1 MNLKISKDILDMV
14 PYKPGESKKD
24 VKTQYNRDF
33 FVKLASNESPLPPS
47 EKIKSAI
54 LKIIDKTFLYPDPSS
69 RDLRQAASKY
79 FKISSKKILVGNGSN
94 ELIDLLIRL
103 VCEPGESIM
112 TSAGAFI
119 AYKICAKASR
129 ANVIE
134 IPLRTDY
141 TIDLA
146 AFSKTLEGLKTLPKI
161 IFIPNPNNPTGSYIA
176 KNEVDEF
183 LSKWGGRQDLLVVFD
198 EAYTEFVDVKDFPK
212 ILDFLKFENVLVLK
226 TMSKVFG
233 LASLRVG
240 FLLGNFEILELIH
253 RIRNPFNVNAFAQTA
268 AIAALQDQESLNK
281 IKNLI
286 IHGRND
292 FSKFLG
298 DLGLMYVPSQANFIF
313 FETGEDALKVYEA
326 LLKHGVIVRSLIG
339 YGFKTQLR
347 ITIGDEKQMEFAKK
361 AFKKVFL

>member
-1 MNLKISKDILDMV
+1 MDLKISKDILDLA
-14 PYKPGESKKD
+14 PYKPGESGKN

-33 FVKLASNESPLPPS
+33 FIKLASNESPFPPS
-47 EKIKSAI
+47 EKVKDAI
-54 LKIIDKTFLYPDPSS
+54 LKAMDKTFLYPDPSS
-69 RDLRQAASKY
+69 KDLRKEASKY
-79 FKISSKKILVGNGSN
+79 FKTSLQNILVGNGSN

-103 VCEPGESIM
+103 VCEPGESVM

-129 ANVIE
+129 AKVIE

-141 TIDLA
+141 TIDLY
-146 AFSKTLEGLKTLPKI
+146 AFSKILENLDVLPKI
-161 IFIPNPNNPTGSYIA
+161 VFIPNPNNPTGSYVT

-183 LSKWGGRQDLLVVFD
+183 LFKWGGRQDLLIVFD

-212 ILDFLKFENVLVLK
+212 TLDLLKFKNVLVLK

-233 LASLRVG
+233 LASLRIG
-240 FLLGNFEILELIH
+240 LLLGNPEILGLIH
-253 RIRNPFNVNAFAQTA
+253 RIRNPFNVNSFAQTA
-268 AIAALQDQESLNK
+268 ATAALQDQENLDK

-292 FSKFLG
+292 FSKFL
-298 DLGLMYVPSQANFIF
+298 DKLGLIYVPSQANFIF
-313 FETGEDALKVYEA
+313 FETGKGALKVYNA
-326 LLKHGVIVRSLIG
+326 LLKQGVIVRSLID

-347 ITIGDEKQMEFAKK
+347 ITIGDKKQMEFAKK
-361 AFKKVFL
+361 GFKKVFD